1 MLSFTVE
8 RREFDRSSLAPPE
21 QSAMKPYQNILVGI
35 NYTDSSRH
43 ALWKA
48 NRIALQSGA
57 KITAYHAVPPAEL
70 NEFVSFYINEHEM
83 MMRAAKT
90 SLEDFVEGVLGND
103 NHVSCQVGEGIPHH
117 ELVSHANEEGFDLL
131 VLGDDDYASDSRK
144 SGQFAIK
151 CLRFATMPVLLV
163 NRPNEKATGLILAC
177 VDFSKSTNPVLEN
190 TARISSGHQSKVEI
204 VHACRPPW
212 LRPARLRYQTKV
224 FDNREQKEQY
234 REIMDGQLA
243 GILQTA
249 APLFSGNAGTVR
261 LEHEDPSTA
270 LLEHFDS
277 SECDL
282 VVIGRSGRGI
292 KGILTDLMGGT
303 AETIIRH
310 TKCPVLVVPI
320 I

>member
-1 MLSFTVE
+1 
-8 RREFDRSSLAPPE
+8 
-21 QSAMKPYQNILVGI
+21 MKLYQNILVGV

-57 KITAYHAVPPAEL
+57 KVTAFHAVPPAEL
-70 NEFVSFYINEHEM
+70 NEFVSFYMIEHKM
-83 MMRAAKT
+83 MMRAART

-117 ELVSHANEEGFDLL
+117 ELVSYANEGGFDLL
-131 VLGDDDYASDSRK
+131 VLGDDDYANDARK

-163 NRPNEKATGLILAC
+163 NRPDEKPGGLVLAC

-190 TARISSGHQSKVEI
+190 AARIATGHQNRIEI
-204 VHACRPPW
+204 VHSCRPPW
-212 LRPARLRYQTKV
+212 LRPARLRYQTEV
-224 FDNREQKEQY
+224 FENIEQKEQY
-234 REIMDGQLA
+234 REIMDGQLS
-243 GILQTA
+243 GILKA
-249 APLFSGNAGTVR
+249 ASPLFHGNATTIR
-261 LEHEDPSTA
+261 LEHEDPTTA

-277 SECDL
+277 SQCDL

-303 AETIIRH
+303 AESIIRH
-310 TKCPVLVVPI
+310 AKCPILVVPI